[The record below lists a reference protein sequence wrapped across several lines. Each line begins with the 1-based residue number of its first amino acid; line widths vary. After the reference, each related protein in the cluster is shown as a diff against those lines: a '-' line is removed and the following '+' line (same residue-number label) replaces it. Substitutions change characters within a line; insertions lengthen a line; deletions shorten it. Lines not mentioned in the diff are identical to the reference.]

1 MSKRVTIADQIL
13 GLLSEG
19 DRWADEIVA
28 GVSAQPASI
37 RVCLGQ
43 LVKKGVIVRVKRGIY
58 RKKEVL
64 EVPGATEN
72 LRKTSDNVETINQL
86 LNLYD
91 KVLDNIVLML
101 ETEDW
106 TAVGE
111 RMDLI
116 KSLQWLAGVIDQLM
130 HRWYIVHRGYDAN
143 PHQACADVERK
154 VSAANSAGEQPEE
167 SEYEIIPWE
176 SEKETLAEAIARKPE
191 KEKKKGKS

>member
-154 VSAANSAGEQPEE
+154 VSAANPAGEQPEE

-176 SEKETLAEAIARKPE
+176 SEKETLAEAIARHE

>member
-130 HRWYIVHRGYDAN
+130 HRWYIVHCGYDAN
-143 PHQACADVERK
+143 PHQAYADVERE
-154 VSAANSAGEQPEE
+154 VSAANPAGEQPEE